1 MSLHLHSRQA
11 RRGGS
16 SLPSRYR
23 IWAWFALTPLLAGV
37 LLSPVHA
44 GNPRKTPIVRAV
56 ERVKGAV
63 VNIQSERTAQTGLH
77 EDLFAHSTS
86 QNRINGMGTGILI
99 DPRGYIITNFHV
111 VEDVSMLR
119 VSLSDG
125 TTMAARVLA
134 RDAESDLAL
143 LKVDVARPLP
153 TMPLG
158 TTVDLMVGETVI
170 AI

>member
-1 MSLHLHSRQA
+1 ALQPLGPPVAEDAMSLHLPGQA
-11 RRGGS
+11 CRRVLHFRTFS
-16 SLPSRYR
+16 
-23 IWAWFALTPLLAGV
+23 LLAA
-37 LLSPVHA
+37 LAA
-44 GNPRKTPIVRAV
+44 GWCGTPAPAANTRKTPIVRAV

-77 EDLFAHSTS
+77 EDLFAHSPS

-111 VEDVSMLR
+111 VEDVSMIR

-125 TTMAARVLA
+125 TTMGARVLA

-143 LKVDVARPLP
+143 LKVEMNRPLP

-158 TTVDLMVGETVI
+158 TTADL
-170 AI
+170 